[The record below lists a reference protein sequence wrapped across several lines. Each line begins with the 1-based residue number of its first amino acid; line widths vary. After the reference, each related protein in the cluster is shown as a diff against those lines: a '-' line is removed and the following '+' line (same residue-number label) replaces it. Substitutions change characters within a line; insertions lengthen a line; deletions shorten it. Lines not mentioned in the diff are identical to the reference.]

1 MEFPRRKKIDAHI
14 DMTPMIDTLL
24 QLFMIF
30 LLSATFVASAV
41 RLDLPKASVKQKSP
55 TDPVVVTLD
64 AENRVFLNT
73 EEIASNNLQRRLA
86 AELSNAPKQEVL
98 LRADQSL
105 SYKHVMAAIARIKG
119 AGAETIHLAYDEER
133 KK

>member
-1 MEFPRRKKIDAHI
+1 MEFSRRKRIDAHI

-30 LLSATFVASAV
+30 LLSTTFVASAV
-41 RLDLPKASVKQKSP
+41 RLDLPRASVNQNSP
-55 TDPVVVTLD
+55 RKPIVVALD
-64 AENRVFLNT
+64 ANNRMFLNK
-73 EEIASNNLQRRLA
+73 EPIATDELKLKLA
-86 AELSNAPKQEVL
+86 AMLPKAEKAEVL

-105 SYKHVMAAIARIKG
+105 PYKSVMAAIAQIKS
-119 AGAETIHLAYDEER
+119 AGAETIHLAYDEE